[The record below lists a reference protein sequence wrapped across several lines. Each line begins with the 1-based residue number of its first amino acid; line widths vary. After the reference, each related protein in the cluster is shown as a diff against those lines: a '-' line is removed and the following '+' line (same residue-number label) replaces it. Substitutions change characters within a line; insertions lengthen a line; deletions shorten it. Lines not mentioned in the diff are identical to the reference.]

1 MIEVEGPDGTII
13 EFPEGTSPDVIKG
26 VMQKQFGGPSA
37 PAAAQPSAPNMP
49 KVNNSFSAATGGLQ
63 SGSMF
68 GFDDEIAGLMLSPI
82 EATKN
87 WWQGKGFDLS
97 KAYGDVQRDFDAR
110 KAQRRQD
117 FPVSSIAGEVVG
129 GLATAGGAA
138 KAGLTTIGRMGPVT
152 GAALEGGAYGA
163 LSGAGEAKPGERLQG
178 AAIGGATGA
187 ALGGILGGVS
197 KGLSNRAAQK
207 TANQTRSAIPAMSA
221 DDLQAEASTLY
232 DQLRQSGARL
242 PAREA
247 AKAKANIDLF
257 LSQTDEGLAPTAFGI
272 RKVIEKKFANGDV
285 DIVDWHNLS
294 KQVNLISRDASMNKE
309 DARVV
314 GLIKNQIDRLRDT
327 NIIGPKG
334 AMDAWKKAN
343 ELSLRKAKVEELSRI
358 MDFADLDTGQYTQA
372 ELSQTIA
379 KRFRQLYRSEVNNGS
394 KLFNQQELE
403 IIRDIGQA
411 KTQSAILNGL
421 KKLAPRGVVSAALG
435 AGVLG
440 SMFPGGNF
448 VVPAVGEAAL
458 RMSNNAASKS
468 AQTFVD
474 DVSRGV
480 MPTLL
485 PKPSRIQPLIPGISG
500 TAGGLTQRR

>member
-1 MIEVEGPDGTII
+1 MASYLITGPDGKKYRVSGQGS
-13 EFPEGTSPDVIKG
+13 PEAALGALK
-26 VMQKQFGGPSA
+26 KQLGA
-37 PAAAQPSAPNMP
+37 TQPAAPNMP
-49 KVNNSFSAATGGLQ
+49 KVGNAFSAATEGLQ
-63 SGSMF
+63 SGGMF
-68 GFDDEIAGLMLSPI
+68 GFDDEIAGVMLSPI

-117 FPVSSIAGEVVG
+117 FPVSSVAGEVVG

-178 AAIGGATGA
+178 AAVGGATGA

-207 TANQTRSAIPAMSA
+207 AANQTRSAIPAMSA
-221 DDLQAEASTLY
+221 DDLQAQASTLY

-242 PAREA
+242 PASEA
-247 AKAKANIDLF
+247 ARAKGNIDLF

-327 NIIGPKG
+327 NIVGPPG
-334 AMDAWKKAN
+334 AMQAWKQAN
-343 ELSLRKAKVEELSRI
+343 ELSLRKAKVEELSRM

>member
-1 MIEVEGPDGTII
+1 MPTYMITGPDGKKYRVSGQGS
-13 EFPEGTSPDVIKG
+13 PEAALGALK
-26 VMQKQFGGPSA
+26 KQLG
-37 PAAAQPSAPNMP
+37 AAQPTAPASNMP
-49 KVNNSFSAATGGLQ
+49 KVGNSFSAATEGLQ
-63 SGSMF
+63 SGVMF
-68 GFDDEIAGLMLSPI
+68 GFDDEFAGLMLSPI

-110 KAQRRQD
+110 KGQRRQD

-178 AAIGGATGA
+178 AAVGGATGM

-207 TANQTRSAIPAMSA
+207 AANQTRMATPAMSA
-221 DDLQAEASTLY
+221 DDLQAEVSVLY

-242 PAREA
+242 PKSEA
-247 AKAKANIDLF
+247 QRAKANIDIF
-257 LSQTDEGLAPTAFGI
+257 LAQTDEGLAPTAFSL

-285 DIVDWHNLS
+285 DVVDWHNLS
-294 KQVNLISRDASMNKE
+294 KQVNLISRDANMGKE

-314 GLIKNQIDRLRDT
+314 GQIKKQIDRLRDS
-327 NIIGPKG
+327 NIVGPKG

-343 ELSLRKAKVEELSRI
+343 ELSLRKAKVEELSRM

-379 KRFRQLYRSEVNNGS
+379 KRFRELYRREVKDGS
-394 KLFNQQELE
+394 RLFNADELAV
-403 IIRDIGQA
+403 IRDIGQA
-411 KTQSAILNGL
+411 KTQSAIMNGL

-440 SMFPGGNF
+440 SMVPGGHF
-448 VVPAVGEAAL
+448 VVPAIGEAAL
-458 RMSNNAASKS
+458 RMSNNAASKT

-480 MPTLL
+480 LPTLL
-485 PKPSRIQPLIPGISG
+485 PKPSRLQPLIPGISG